1 MDTLWKVVDAAIL
14 IADRKSTGRNN
25 VNSTEVGT
33 TRNALYGNMEIE
45 NP

>member
-1 MDTLWKVVDAAIL
+1 MKEEKAKL

-25 VNSTEVGT
+25 VNNIKVGT

-45 NP
+45 KP